1 MRGRLFSELRTF
13 SELAR
18 VVANEPFAVDTILER
33 ICDELRRAF
42 DFSRAM
48 AVRLNAEDETVHAI
62 VQQGVSWP
70 GDAWL
75 LLEKFPFLQEARR
88 TGKAAFVRDARE
100 EHAMPR
106 KVAAAFDVSS
116 IVAVPLSV
124 DDACYGF
131 IVGDREGARFE
142 LSEDELEVL
151 TALGRITAVF
161 LAKAGEY
168 SALEQAVEELRL
180 LDEAKSDF
188 ISIASH
194 ELRTPIAVIHGIT
207 STLHLRGSELRS
219 DQLKELQGTL
229 FHQTTRVA
237 ELVEQLLDLSRLE
250 SGSVAI
256 RPERFR
262 PRQRLDGLLPQLVPD
277 RLADVDNRI
286 EPEFELYTD
295 PRAIDRVVSNLVLNA
310 LRYGE
315 PPVSVRHS
323 MNGKV
328 QLIVEDCGRGVE
340 PDFVPRLFER
350 FARSTASYGLKDRGA
365 GLGLSIARSYAR
377 ALGGDLVYEPIDP
390 TGARFA
396 LVLPPDVLSA

>member
-1 MRGRLFSELRTF
+1 MRGRLSSELRPF

-42 DFSRAM
+42 GFSRTM

-70 GDAWL
+70 GDQWL
-75 LLEKFPFLQEARR
+75 LLEKFPFLEQARR
-88 TGKAAFVRDARE
+88 SGRAAFVRDARE

-106 KVAAAFDVSS
+106 KVAAIFDVSS
-116 IVAVPLSV
+116 IVAVPLSIEV
-124 DDACYGF
+124 TCYGF
-131 IVGDREGARFE
+131 LVGDREGARFE
-142 LSEDELEVL
+142 LTGEELEVL
-151 TALGRITAVF
+151 TAIGRIAAVF

-168 SALEQAVEELRL
+168 GALEQALEELRL

-207 STLHLRGSELRS
+207 STLHLRGDRLSGEQVTELRT
-219 DQLKELQGTL
+219 TL
-229 FHQTTRVA
+229 FHQTTQVA

-250 SGSVAI
+250 SGNVQM

-262 PRQRLDGLLPQLVPD
+262 PRQRLDGLLPQLAPD
-277 RLADVDNRI
+277 RIADVDNRI

-310 LRYGE
+310 LRYGK
-315 PPVSVRHS
+315 PPVSVRHA
-323 MNGKV
+323 MNGRV
-328 QLIVEDCGRGVE
+328 QLIVEDCGQGVE
-340 PDFVPRLFER
+340 PEFVPRLFER
-350 FARSTASYGLKDRGA
+350 FARSASSETLTYREA
-365 GLGLSIARSYAR
+365 GLGLSIARSYAH
-377 ALGGDLVYEPIDP
+377 ALGGDVIYEPVDP

-396 LVLPPDVLSA
+396 LVLPPDVLSV